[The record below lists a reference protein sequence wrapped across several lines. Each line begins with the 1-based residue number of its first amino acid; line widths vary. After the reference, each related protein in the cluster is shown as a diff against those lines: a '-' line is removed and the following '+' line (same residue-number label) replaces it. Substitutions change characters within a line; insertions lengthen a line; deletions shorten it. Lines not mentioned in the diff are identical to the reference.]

1 MASVTSLTA
10 SVHQRLA
17 TALSAT
23 LPTADA
29 DPLLRR
35 SDRADYQANGILAL
49 AKKAKANPRELA
61 TQVVARVESGELI
74 GEIEVSGPGFLNI
87 TLTDRAITQNL
98 AARYADDTGR
108 LGVPTAE
115 RPGTTVIDYAQPNV
129 AKEMHV
135 GHLRS
140 AVIGDA
146 VVQILEF
153 TGENVVRRHHIGD
166 WGTQFGMLIQYLDEH
181 PHELDHKDAR
191 VSGEEAMSNL
201 DRLYKAAR
209 KLFDSDEE
217 FKTRARRR
225 VVDLQAGDPHTL
237 ATWQKFV
244 DESKIYFF
252 SVFEKLDMEVRDA
265 DIVGESGYNDMLDET
280 CRLLEES
287 GVAVRSE
294 GALCVFFD
302 DVKGPDGNPVPLIV
316 KKSDGGYGYA
326 ATDLSAIRDRVF
338 HLKANSLLYVVDARQ
353 SLHFKMVFETAR
365 RAGWLNDD
373 DVKAF
378 QLAFG
383 TVLGKD
389 GKPFKTREGETI
401 RLVDLLDE
409 AIDRAT
415 AVVREK
421 AEKVGLTEE
430 EIVENGR
437 YVGIGAVKYADLST
451 SAVRD
456 YKFDLD
462 QMVSLNGDT
471 SVYLQYAYARIQSI
485 LRKAGEAGPAAH
497 PELELAPAER
507 ALGLHLDQFG
517 EAVAE
522 VAESYEPHKLAAY
535 LFRLATLLTSFYD
548 QCPVLKAESPAQ
560 VENRLFLVDLTAR
573 TLHRGMALLA
583 TRTPSPHAPPP
594 GYRPP
599 AAGRVA
605 LRHPRPGR
613 CRCLPL
619 QSLAWRPFPIRCPSW
634 RPTRAGVCSGLNS
647 RFRRG
652 G

>member
-1 MASVTSLTA
+1 MASVTSLRDSVQQHLA
-10 SVHQRLA
+10 S
-17 TALSAT
+17 ALSAA
-23 LPTADA
+23 LPEAAGA

-61 TQVVARVESGELI
+61 TQVVSGI
-74 GEIEVSGPGFLNI
+74 VTGEVIADVEVSGPGFLNI
-87 TLTDRAITQNL
+87 AVADKAITENL

-108 LGVPTAE
+108 LGVPFAAH
-115 RPGTTVIDYAQPNV
+115 PGTTVIDYAQPNV

-146 VVQILEF
+146 MVRLLEF

-181 PHELDHKDAR
+181 PHELDHKDSE

-201 DRLYKAAR
+201 DRLYKTAR

-225 VVDLQAGDPHTL
+225 VVDLQAGDPKTL
-237 ATWQKFV
+237 AIWQKFV

-252 SVFEKLDMEVRDA
+252 SVFDKLDMEVRDP
-265 DIVGESGYNDMLDET
+265 DIVGESGYNDMLAET

-302 DVKGPDGNPVPLIV
+302 DIKGPEGNPVPLIV
-316 KKSDGGYGYA
+316 QKSDGGYGYA

-338 HLKANSLLYVVDARQ
+338 NLKASTLLYVVDARQ
-353 SLHFKMVFETAR
+353 ALHFRMVFETAR

-373 DVKAF
+373 VTAL

-389 GKPFKTREGETI
+389 GKPFKTREGETVK
-401 RLVDLLDE
+401 LENLLDE
-409 AIDRAT
+409 AVERAT

-421 AEKVGLTEE
+421 AEKVGLTED

-437 YVGIGAVKYADLST
+437 YVGVGAVKYADLST

-471 SVYLQYAYARIQSI
+471 SVYLQYAYARIRSI
-485 LRKAGEAGPAAH
+485 LRKAGEARPAAH
-497 PELELAPAER
+497 PELALAPAER
-507 ALGLHLDQFG
+507 ALGLHLDQFA
-517 EAVAE
+517 ETVLE
-522 VAESYEPHKLAAY
+522 VAAAREPHKMAAY
-535 LFRLATLLTSFYD
+535 LYQLASLLTTFYD
-548 QCPVLKAESPAQ
+548 QCPVLKADSPAQ

-573 TLHRGMALLA
+573 TLHEGMALLGI
-583 TRTPSPHAPPP
+583 RTP
-594 GYRPP
+594 GK
-599 AAGRVA
+599 
-605 LRHPRPGR
+605 L
-613 CRCLPL
+613 
-619 QSLAWRPFPIRCPSW
+619 
-634 RPTRAGVCSGLNS
+634 
-647 RFRRG
+647 
-652 G
+652 

>member
-10 SVHQRLA
+10 SVIARLA
-17 TALSAT
+17 AALASA
-23 LPTADA
+23 LPDADGV

-61 TQVVARVESGELI
+61 TQVVAQVESGELI
-74 GEIEVSGPGFLNI
+74 KDIEVSGPGFLNL
-87 TLTDRAITQNL
+87 TLTDGAITENL

-153 TGENVVRRHHIGD
+153 TGEDVIRRHHIGD

-181 PHELDHKDAR
+181 PHELDHKEGEDLQK
-191 VSGEEAMSNL
+191 SGEQAMSNL
-201 DRLYKAAR
+201 DRLYKTAR

-252 SVFEKLDMEVRDA
+252 SVFEKLDMEIRDA
-265 DIVGESGYNDMLDET
+265 DIVGESGYNDMLADT
-280 CRLLEES
+280 CRLLEEQ

-302 DVKGPDGNPVPLIV
+302 DIKGPDGNPVPLIV
-316 KKSDGGYGYA
+316 QKSDGGYGYA

-338 HLKANSLLYVVDARQ
+338 NLKANSLLYVVDARQ

-365 RAGWLNDD
+365 RAGWLNDE

-389 GKPFKTREGETI
+389 GKPFKTREGETV

-415 AVVREK
+415 TVVREK

-471 SVYLQYAYARIQSI
+471 SVYLQYAYARIRSI
-485 LRKAGEAGPAAH
+485 LRKAGEARPTAH

-517 EAVAE
+517 ETVAE

-535 LFRLATLLTSFYD
+535 LFKLATLLTTFYD
-548 QCPVLKAESPAQ
+548 QCPVLKADTPAQ
-560 VENRLFLVDLTAR
+560 MENRLFLIDLTAR
-573 TLHRGMALLA
+573 TLHRGMALLGI
-583 TRTPSPHAPPP
+583 RTPDK
-594 GYRPP
+594 
-599 AAGRVA
+599 
-605 LRHPRPGR
+605 L
-613 CRCLPL
+613 
-619 QSLAWRPFPIRCPSW
+619 
-634 RPTRAGVCSGLNS
+634 
-647 RFRRG
+647 
-652 G
+652 

>member
-17 TALSAT
+17 DALSAA
-23 LPTADA
+23 LPEAGAA

-35 SDRADYQANGILAL
+35 SDRADFQANGILAL

-61 TQVVARVESGELI
+61 AQVVSRVDTGDLI
-74 GEIEVSGPGFLNI
+74 GDVEVSGPGFLNI
-87 TLTDRAITQNL
+87 TVTDRAITGNL
-98 AARYADDTGR
+98 AARYADPER
-108 LGVPTAE
+108 LGVPLAGN
-115 RPGTTVIDYAQPNV
+115 PGTTVIDYAQPNV

-140 AVIGDA
+140 AVIGDS
-146 VVQILEF
+146 VVRLLDF
-153 TGENVVRRHHIGD
+153 TGETVVRRHHIGD

-181 PHELDHKDAR
+181 PHELDHGAGE
-191 VSGEEAMSNL
+191 VTGEEAMSNL

-209 KLFDSDEE
+209 RLFDSDEE

-225 VVDLQAGDPHTL
+225 VVDLQAGDERTL
-237 ATWQKFV
+237 AMWQKFV

-252 SVFEKLDMEVRDA
+252 SVFEKLDMEIRDA
-265 DIVGESGYNDMLDET
+265 DIVGESGYNDMLAET

-302 DVKGPDGNPVPLIV
+302 DVKGPDGKPVPLIV
-316 KKSDGGYGYA
+316 QKSDGGYGYA

-338 HLKANSLLYVVDARQ
+338 NLKADTLLYVVDARQ

-365 RAGWLNDD
+365 RAGWLGDG
-373 DVKAF
+373 VTAA

-389 GKPFKTREGETI
+389 GKPFKTREGETV

-409 AIDRAT
+409 AIERAT

-421 AEKVGLTEE
+421 DVQHQLSDGEIAERGAQ
-430 EIVENGR
+430 
-437 YVGIGAVKYADLST
+437 VGIGAVKYADLST
-451 SAVRD
+451 SANRD

-485 LRKAGEAGPAAH
+485 LRKAGEVRPAAH
-497 PELELAPAER
+497 PELELHAAER
-507 ALGLHLDQFG
+507 ALGLHLDAFA
-517 EAVAE
+517 ETVAE
-522 VAESYEPHKLAAY
+522 AAAEYAPHKMTAY
-535 LFRLATLLTSFYD
+535 LYQLASLFTSFYD
-548 QCPVLKAESPAQ
+548 KCPVLKAETPEQ
-560 VENRLFLVDLTAR
+560 VANRLFLCDVTAR
-573 TLHRGMALLA
+573 TLHRGMDLLGI
-583 TRTPSPHAPPP
+583 RTPE
-594 GYRPP
+594 R
-599 AAGRVA
+599 
-605 LRHPRPGR
+605 L
-613 CRCLPL
+613 
-619 QSLAWRPFPIRCPSW
+619 
-634 RPTRAGVCSGLNS
+634 
-647 RFRRG
+647 
-652 G
+652 

>member
-1 MASVTSLTA
+1 MAPVKSLTA
-10 SVHQRLA
+10 TVNQRLA
-17 TALSAT
+17 DALSAT
-23 LPTADA
+23 LPEAPPA

-49 AKKAKANPRELA
+49 AKKAKANPRDLA
-61 TQVVARVESGELI
+61 TQVVTNVVSGDLI
-74 GEIEVSGPGFLNI
+74 KDIEVSGPGFLNI
-87 TLTDRAITQNL
+87 TLTDNAIIENL
-98 AARYADDTGR
+98 AARSADPDAR
-108 LGVPTAE
+108 LGVPLATN
-115 RPGTTVIDYAQPNV
+115 PGTTVIDYAQPNV

-146 VVQILEF
+146 VVQLLEF

-181 PHELDHKDAR
+181 PHELDHKAADADPEA
-191 VSGEEAMSNL
+191 SGQEAMSNL
-201 DRLYKAAR
+201 DRLYKTAR

-217 FKTRARRR
+217 FKTRARLR
-225 VVDLQAGDPHTL
+225 VVDLQAGDPATL
-237 ATWQKFV
+237 ASWQRFV

-252 SVFEKLDMEVRDA
+252 SVFEKLDMEIRDA

-302 DVKGPDGNPVPLIV
+302 DIKGPEGNPVPLIV
-316 KKSDGGYGYA
+316 RKSDGGYGYA

-338 HLKANSLLYVVDARQ
+338 NLKANNLIYVVDARQ

-365 RAGWLNDD
+365 RAGWLNDE
-373 DVKAF
+373 DVKAY

-389 GKPFKTREGETI
+389 GKPFKTREGETV

-409 AIDRAT
+409 AVERAT

-421 AEKVGLTEE
+421 DTLGQLSDAEVAERGTQ
-430 EIVENGR
+430 
-437 YVGIGAVKYADLST
+437 VGIGAVKYADLST
-451 SAVRD
+451 SANRD

-485 LRKAGEAGPAAH
+485 LRKAA
-497 PELELAPAER
+497 
-507 ALGLHLDQFG
+507 
-517 EAVAE
+517 
-522 VAESYEPHKLAAY
+522 
-535 LFRLATLLTSFYD
+535 
-548 QCPVLKAESPAQ
+548 
-560 VENRLFLVDLTAR
+560 
-573 TLHRGMALLA
+573 
-583 TRTPSPHAPPP
+583 
-594 GYRPP
+594 
-599 AAGRVA
+599 
-605 LRHPRPGR
+605 
-613 CRCLPL
+613 
-619 QSLAWRPFPIRCPSW
+619 
-634 RPTRAGVCSGLNS
+634 
-647 RFRRG
+647 
-652 G
+652 

>member
-1 MASVTSLTA
+1 MASVTSLSH
-10 SVHQRLA
+10 SVEQHLSSA
-17 TALSAT
+17 ISAT
-23 LPTADA
+23 LPEASA

-35 SDRADYQANGILAL
+35 SDRADFQANGILAL

-61 TQVVARVESGELI
+61 TQVVANVVAGDVI
-74 GEIEVSGPGFLNI
+74 KEIEVSGPGFLNVTI
-87 TLTDRAITQNL
+87 TDRAITENL
-98 AARYADDTGR
+98 AARYADTER
-108 LGVPTAE
+108 LGVP
-115 RPGTTVIDYAQPNV
+115 RSPQPGTTVIDYAQPNV

-146 VVQILEF
+146 TVRMLEF
-153 TGENVVRRHHIGD
+153 TGESVVRRHHIGD

-181 PHELDHKDAR
+181 PHELDHKDTQ

-209 KLFDSDEE
+209 KLFDADEE

-237 ATWQKFV
+237 AIWQKFV

-252 SVFEKLDMEVRDA
+252 SVFEKLDMEIRDA
-265 DIVGESGYNDMLDET
+265 DIVGESAYNDMLAET

-294 GALCVFFD
+294 GALCVFFE

-316 KKSDGGYGYA
+316 QKSDGGYGYA

-338 HLKANSLLYVVDARQ
+338 DIKASTLLYVVDARQ

-365 RAGWLNDD
+365 RAGWLNDQ
-373 DVKAF
+373 VKAH

-389 GKPFKTREGETI
+389 GKPFKTREGETVK
-401 RLVDLLDE
+401 LVDLLDE
-409 AIDRAT
+409 AVDRAT
-415 AVVREK
+415 AVVRDK
-421 AEKVGLTEE
+421 AEKVGLSEQ
-430 EIVENGR
+430 EIEENGR

-471 SVYLQYAYARIQSI
+471 SVYLQYAYARVQSI
-485 LRKAGEAGPAAH
+485 LRKAGEARPVAH

-517 EAVAE
+517 ETVAE
-522 VAESYEPHKLAAY
+522 AAAEYAPHKLAAY
-535 LFRLATLLTSFYD
+535 LYQLASHLTTFYD
-548 QCPVLKAESPAQ
+548 QCHVLSPDNAPEV
-560 VENRLFLVDLTAR
+560 VENRLLLVDLTAR
-573 TLHRGMALLA
+573 TLRRGMALLGI
-583 TRTPSPHAPPP
+583 RTPE
-594 GYRPP
+594 R
-599 AAGRVA
+599 
-605 LRHPRPGR
+605 L
-613 CRCLPL
+613 
-619 QSLAWRPFPIRCPSW
+619 
-634 RPTRAGVCSGLNS
+634 
-647 RFRRG
+647 
-652 G
+652 

>member
-1 MASVTSLTA
+1 MAPVTSLSH
-10 SVHQRLA
+10 SVEQHL
-17 TALSAT
+17 TSALSAT
-23 LPTADA
+23 LPEAGGA

-35 SDRADYQANGILAL
+35 SDRADFQANGILAL

-61 TQVVARVESGELI
+61 TKVVANVVTGDVI
-74 GEIEVSGPGFLNI
+74 KEIEVSGPGFLNVTI
-87 TLTDRAITQNL
+87 TDRAITENL
-98 AARYADDTGR
+98 AARYADADR
-108 LGVPTAE
+108 LGVPHAPQ
-115 RPGTTVIDYAQPNV
+115 PGTTVIDYAQPNV

-146 VVQILEF
+146 TMRMLEF
-153 TGENVVRRHHIGD
+153 TGESVVRRHHIGD

-181 PHELDHKDAR
+181 PHELDHKDAQ

-209 KLFDSDEE
+209 RLFDADEE

-225 VVDLQAGDPHTL
+225 VVDLQAGEPHTL
-237 ATWQKFV
+237 AIWQKFV

-252 SVFEKLDMEVRDA
+252 SVFEKLDMEIRDA
-265 DIVGESGYNDMLDET
+265 DIVGESGYNDMLAET

-316 KKSDGGYGYA
+316 QKSDGGYGYA

-338 HLKANSLLYVVDARQ
+338 DIKASTLLYVVDARQ

-365 RAGWLNDD
+365 RAGWLNDE
-373 DVKAF
+373 VKAH

-389 GKPFKTREGETI
+389 GKPFKTREGETVK
-401 RLVDLLDE
+401 LVDLLDE
-409 AIDRAT
+409 AVDRAT
-415 AVVREK
+415 AVVRDK
-421 AEKVGLTEE
+421 AEKVGLSER
-430 EIVENGR
+430 EIEENGR
-437 YVGIGAVKYADLST
+437 YVGVGAVKYADLST

-485 LRKAGEAGPAAH
+485 LRKAGEARPSAR

-517 EAVAE
+517 ETVAE
-522 VAESYEPHKLAAY
+522 AAAEYAPHKLAAY
-535 LFRLATLLTSFYD
+535 LYQLASHLTTFYD
-548 QCPVLKAESPAQ
+548 QCHVLSPDNAPKV

-573 TLHRGMALLA
+573 TLQRGMALLGI
-583 TRTPSPHAPPP
+583 RTPE
-594 GYRPP
+594 R
-599 AAGRVA
+599 
-605 LRHPRPGR
+605 L
-613 CRCLPL
+613 
-619 QSLAWRPFPIRCPSW
+619 
-634 RPTRAGVCSGLNS
+634 
-647 RFRRG
+647 
-652 G
+652 

>member
-1 MASVTSLTA
+1 MAPVTSLTA

-17 TALSAT
+17 SALSAV
-23 LPTADA
+23 LPETDA

-49 AKKAKANPRELA
+49 AKKAKTNPRDLA
-61 TQVVARVESGELI
+61 AQVVAQVTTGDVIKEV
-74 GEIEVSGPGFLNI
+74 EVSGPGFLNI
-87 TLTDRAITQNL
+87 TIADRAITENL
-98 AARYADDTGR
+98 AARAADPEGR
-108 LGVPTAE
+108 LGVPFAE
-115 RPGTTVIDYAQPNV
+115 HPGTTVIDYAQPNV

-146 VVQILEF
+146 MVKLLEF

-181 PHELDHKDAR
+181 PHELDHKADTGDTAA
-191 VSGEEAMSNL
+191 SGQEAMSNL

-225 VVDLQAGDPHTL
+225 VVDLQAGEPRTREL
-237 ATWQKFV
+237 WQRFV
-244 DESKIYFF
+244 DESKIYFY
-252 SVFEKLDMEVRDA
+252 SVFEKLDMEIRDE
-265 DIVGESGYNDMLDET
+265 DIVGESGYNDMLAET
-280 CRLLEES
+280 CRLLEEA

-302 DVKGPDGNPVPLIV
+302 DIKGPDGKPVPLIV
-316 KKSDGGYGYA
+316 QKSDGGYGYA

-338 HLKANSLLYVVDARQ
+338 NLKANTILYVVDARQ
-353 SLHFKMVFETAR
+353 ALHFRMVFETAR
-365 RAGWLNDD
+365 RAGWLGD
-373 DVKAF
+373 DVKAH

-389 GKPFKTREGETI
+389 GKPFKTREGETV

-421 AEKVGLTEE
+421 DTQGQLSEE
-430 EIVENGR
+430 EIAERGAQ
-437 YVGIGAVKYADLST
+437 VGIGAVKYADLST
-451 SAVRD
+451 SASRD

-485 LRKAGEAGPAAH
+485 LRKAGDHRPAAH
-497 PELELAPAER
+497 PELELAEAER
-507 ALGLHLDQFG
+507 ALGLHLDAFAETVH
-517 EAVAE
+517 EAAAE
-522 VAESYEPHKLAAY
+522 YAPHKLAAY
-535 LFRLATLLTSFYD
+535 LYQLATLYTGFYD
-548 QCPVLKAESPAQ
+548 KCPVLKAESPAQ
-560 VENRLFLVDLTAR
+560 VENRLFLCDITAR
-573 TLHRGMALLA
+573 TLHQGMALLGI
-583 TRTPSPHAPPP
+583 RTPE
-594 GYRPP
+594 R
-599 AAGRVA
+599 
-605 LRHPRPGR
+605 L
-613 CRCLPL
+613 
-619 QSLAWRPFPIRCPSW
+619 
-634 RPTRAGVCSGLNS
+634 
-647 RFRRG
+647 
-652 G
+652 

>member
-1 MASVTSLTA
+1 MASVTSLSDVVQQHLA
-10 SVHQRLA
+10 S
-17 TALSAT
+17 ALSAT
-23 LPTADA
+23 RPEAADA

-35 SDRADYQANGILAL
+35 SDRADFQANGILAL

-61 TQVVARVESGELI
+61 TEVVSQVVTGDVI
-74 GEIEVSGPGFLNI
+74 QEIEVSGPGFLNI
-87 TLTDRAITQNL
+87 TIADRAITENL
-98 AARYADDTGR
+98 AARYADTER
-108 LGVPTAE
+108 LGVPYAGQ
-115 RPGTTVIDYAQPNV
+115 PGTTVIDYAQPNV

-181 PHELDHKDAR
+181 PHELDHRA
-191 VSGEEAMSNL
+191 GEVTGEQAMSNL

-209 KLFDSDEE
+209 RLFDSDEE

-225 VVDLQAGDPHTL
+225 VVDLQAGDPTTL
-237 ATWQKFV
+237 AIWQKFV

-252 SVFEKLDMEVRDA
+252 SVFEKLDMEIRDP
-265 DIVGESGYNDMLDET
+265 DIVGESGYNDMLAET

-316 KKSDGGYGYA
+316 QKSDGGYGYA

-338 HLKANSLLYVVDARQ
+338 NLKANTLLYVVDARQ

-365 RAGWLNDD
+365 RAGWLNG
-373 DVKAF
+373 DVKAQ

-389 GKPFKTREGETI
+389 GKPFKTREGETV

-415 AVVREK
+415 SVVREK
-421 AEKVGLTEE
+421 AEKVGLTDT

-437 YVGIGAVKYADLST
+437 HVGIGAVKYADLST

-471 SVYLQYAYARIQSI
+471 SVYLQYAYARIESI
-485 LRKAGEAGPAAH
+485 LRKAGEARPAAH
-497 PELELAPAER
+497 PELPLAPAER
-507 ALGLHLDQFG
+507 ALGLYLDQFA
-517 EAVAE
+517 ETIAE
-522 VAESYEPHKLAAY
+522 VAEGYEPHKLAAY
-535 LFRLATLLTSFYD
+535 LYHLASLLTTFYD
-548 QCPVLKAESPAQ
+548 QCPVLKADTPEQ
-560 VENRLFLVDLTAR
+560 TENRLFLVDLTAR
-573 TLHRGMALLA
+573 TLHRGMALLGI
-583 TRTPSPHAPPP
+583 RTPE
-594 GYRPP
+594 R
-599 AAGRVA
+599 
-605 LRHPRPGR
+605 L
-613 CRCLPL
+613 
-619 QSLAWRPFPIRCPSW
+619 
-634 RPTRAGVCSGLNS
+634 
-647 RFRRG
+647 
-652 G
+652 